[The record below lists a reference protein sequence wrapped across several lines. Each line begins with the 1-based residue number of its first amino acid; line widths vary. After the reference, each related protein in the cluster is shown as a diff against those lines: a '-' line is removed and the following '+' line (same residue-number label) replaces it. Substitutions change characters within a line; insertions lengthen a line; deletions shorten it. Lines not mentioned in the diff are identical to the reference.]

1 MTHDVVL
8 YNMTTRPIGTT
19 MSNPVFLTC
28 INTTHFP
35 KFPDVPMAFNLL
47 SGEIESTLTIGIDI
61 ALVVANSKDTT
72 HFYLKKN
79 KKGWKREKKKKN
91 KKPI

>member
-1 MTHDVVL
+1 M
-8 YNMTTRPIGTT
+8 
-19 MSNPVFLTC
+19 
-28 INTTHFP
+28 
-35 KFPDVPMAFNLL
+35 PMAFNLL

-72 HFYLKKN
+72 HFYLEKN